1 MPSESNA
8 TFNFLSSINL
18 SHLLSRS
25 ASTDFISSFRSFGNL
40 SDWTTKKEKRDTV
53 NLTYGGGPVISNV
66 EVTPIFYDAST
77 RFQPEMLNF
86 YSAIT
91 DSVYMNALQEYSTQ
105 TQLIGRGKLVGSYVE
120 TGTIKGNL
128 NDAKDV
134 RPYVRSLVEQGIL
147 NPNSNSY
154 YPIHF
159 TKGINITTSG
169 GRSCVNFAGYHSAVY
184 TADISGVDWTAY
196 GVIPLCDD
204 NLNIMLH
211 PVSHE
216 LAEAITDP
224 FPESG
229 WKSRSKSVGEIADLC
244 NWVGGQV
251 VDSTGKK
258 WEVEP
263 VWSNKQQKCITGVPT
278 AAVQTLPVPATPN
291 VVKLTSRGGAVFK
304 AVEITPIFYGSN
316 VAFQDDIVA
325 FYNFL
330 VSSSYF
336 DLLAEYGID
345 AEKDAT
351 KLMRSLI
358 TSKTITPNRNSYYII
373 HTAPNISPTYQGLT
387 ICPNYCE
394 ISGWASVADLT
405 KASGGYVQY
414 SVIPDFSTTSCA
426 GAW

>member
-1 MPSESNA
+1 MPSQSNA

-91 DSVYMNALQEYSTQ
+91 DSVYMNACQFPSSHLTSFFLLCRLLKSFSSVQEYSTQ

-128 NDAKDV
+128 NDANDV

-263 VWSNKQQKCITGVPT
+263 VWSNKQQKMH
-278 AAVQTLPVPATPN
+278 
-291 VVKLTSRGGAVFK
+291 
-304 AVEITPIFYGSN
+304 
-316 VAFQDDIVA
+316 
-325 FYNFL
+325 FL
-330 VSSSYF
+330 
-336 DLLAEYGID
+336 
-345 AEKDAT
+345 
-351 KLMRSLI
+351 
-358 TSKTITPNRNSYYII
+358 
-373 HTAPNISPTYQGLT
+373 
-387 ICPNYCE
+387 
-394 ISGWASVADLT
+394 
-405 KASGGYVQY
+405 
-414 SVIPDFSTTSCA
+414 
-426 GAW
+426 